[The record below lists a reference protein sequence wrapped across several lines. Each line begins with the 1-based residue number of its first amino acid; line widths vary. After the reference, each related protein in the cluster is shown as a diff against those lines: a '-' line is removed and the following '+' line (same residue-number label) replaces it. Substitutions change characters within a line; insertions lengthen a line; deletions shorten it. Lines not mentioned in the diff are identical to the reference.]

1 MRDLLLTL
9 HRWSGLVLGILIF
22 VVAVTGSALVFE
34 NEIDAW
40 LNPDVTL
47 LRRAPSSERVSLV
60 KMVDAVKKAHPKD
73 PPTSI
78 RIIPVGIFTE
88 SRTTEIS
95 LKSGLS
101 AFVNPYTGELL
112 GTRSRERSFA
122 RFLHLLHTRFV
133 AGQAG
138 EYIVGAITAATF
150 LMALSGVYLW
160 WPRKVMALKRSGSWR
175 RTNLDLH
182 HMLGFYA
189 SLVMVVI
196 TLSGVIIAFE
206 QFTDPLLKKLD
217 SKPEPPAKL
226 ESIPIDGTTP
236 ISVDEAVRI
245 ANAALP
251 GAETSAINLPP
262 PGKAVYRAFMKFPE
276 DRTPAGRS
284 RVAVDQWSGAVLL
297 KLNTREAELGTAINN
312 LKRSAHTGDIFGWPT
327 QALYFVVSLAIAAQV
342 VTGFLIWSK
351 PRKAALAQEPAARR
365 AEAEPA

>member
-1 MRDLLLTL
+1 MRESLLKL
-9 HRWSGLVLGILIF
+9 HRWSGLILGLLIF

-34 NEIDAW
+34 NDIDAW
-40 LNPDVTL
+40 LNPDLALLEQASRAERLPLQTL
-47 LRRAPSSERVSLV
+47 VENVRNEY
-60 KMVDAVKKAHPKD
+60 PKD

-78 RIIPVGIFTE
+78 RILPIGVFTGN
-88 SRTTEIS
+88 RTTELS
-95 LKSGLS
+95 LKSGRS
-101 AFVNPYTGELL
+101 AFVNPNTGEVL
-112 GTRSRERSFA
+112 GTRSREKSFA

-138 EYIVGAITAATF
+138 EYVVGAITAVTF

-160 WPRKVMALKRSGSWR
+160 WPRKVLSLKRSGSWR
-175 RTNLDLH
+175 RTNLDFH
-182 HMLGFYA
+182 HLLGFYS
-189 SLVMVVI
+189 SLVMVVM

-217 SKPEPPAKL
+217 SKPDPPAEL
-226 ESIPIDGTTP
+226 QSTPIDGRTP

-245 ANAALP
+245 ANATLP
-251 GAETSAINLPP
+251 GAQTSSINLPP
-262 PGKAVYRAFMKFPE
+262 RGKAVYRAFMKFPE

-297 KLNTREAELGTAINN
+297 KTSTREAELGTAINN

-351 PRKAALAQEPAARR
+351 PRKPA
-365 AEAEPA
+365 